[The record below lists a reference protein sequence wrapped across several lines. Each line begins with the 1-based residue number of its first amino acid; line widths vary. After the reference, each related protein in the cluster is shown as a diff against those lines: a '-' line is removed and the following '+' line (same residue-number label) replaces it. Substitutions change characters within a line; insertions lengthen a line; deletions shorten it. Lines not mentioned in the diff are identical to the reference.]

1 MEGSGEGVQAR
12 REQARGAAGKGGNG
26 QGRQGLSRE
35 QQVGQAQGPSIN
47 QHALFHLGLHMA

>member
-1 MEGSGEGVQAR
+1 MEGSGEGAQAR
-12 REQARGAAGKGGNG
+12 REQARGAAGKVGNG
-26 QGRQGLSRE
+26 QGLSRE